1 MRLHLLAACSL
12 SLFLQ
17 PLFASN
23 IGVAPTTTL
32 NVETGRNTSAA
43 SSFTNSSN
51 GNLGATNVSN
61 VPISNLL
68 YPGSTTKVYAHF
80 MAWFGWGNHVDIG
93 YKSDDPAA
101 VKAQVSNMLARGIS
115 GMIIDWYGQGS
126 NEDSTALAVK
136 PEAEA
141 HSGQFEFAIMQD
153 AGGLNGCSDC
163 TGDVIKQLN
172 YVAQTY
178 ESSSAY
184 MRWNGRPV
192 IFFFGVESLPVDWN
206 NVRANV
212 QGNPVFVFENSGG
225 FTRAQSG
232 GGFAWVMPG
241 AVSDADP
248 MALNYLHDFYNAGQ
262 QHGDELTVGATYKG
276 FDDTIASWSANRHI
290 NQQCGQTWL
299 QSFAALNQHYSSSK
313 QLPML
318 QLVTWNDYEEGS
330 EIESGIDN
338 CLGINASISGSKL
351 TWNIT
356 GNENT
361 IDHYTIFIGTDQQNL
376 MSVGD
381 FPAGFHEADLGP
393 YGFYAGN
400 YTVYVKAVGKP
411 SIVNHMSGP
420 ATYASDGRPATI
432 PLGGPDFAVSATQK
446 SVTVSKGGSGSVDL
460 SLTPRASFGGN
471 VTMSCAGLPAGMS
484 CNFSPATVAL
494 SNSPAPVT
502 VTINAGTQ
510 TASLKGTN
518 TNLLYA
524 TSLPA
529 FGTVLVGVGGFVRRN
544 RKLMLVV
551 LALCM
556 IFLIAGCGGGSM
568 SKSSTPSST
577 LASGGS
583 TVTIVATSGSLQ
595 HSTTINVT
603 LQ

>member
-1 MRLHLLAACSL
+1 LRLHLLAAFSL

-23 IGVAPTTTL
+23 IGVAPTTNL

-43 SSFTNSSN
+43 STFTNSSN
-51 GNLGATNVSN
+51 GNLGSTNVSN
-61 VPISNLL
+61 VPISTLL
-68 YPGSTTKVYAHF
+68 YPGSTTKIYAHF
-80 MAWFGWGNHVDIG
+80 MAWFGFAGHVDIG
-93 YKSDDPAA
+93 YKSDDPAT
-101 VKAQVSNMLARGIS
+101 VKSQVNNMIGRGIS

-126 NEDSTALAVK
+126 HEDSTALAVK
-136 PEAEA
+136 AEAEA

-153 AGGLNGCSDC
+153 AGSLNGCSDC
-163 TGDVIKQLN
+163 TGDVLNQLN
-172 YVAQTY
+172 YVAQKY
-178 ESSSAY
+178 EASSAY

-192 IFFFGVESLPVDWN
+192 IFFFGVENLPVDWS

-212 QGNPVFVFENSGG
+212 QGNPVFVFENNGG

-232 GGFAWVMPG
+232 GGFAWVMPS
-241 AVSDADP
+241 AASDADP
-248 MALNYLHDFYNAGQ
+248 MALNYLQSFYDAGQ

-290 NQQCGQTWL
+290 DQQCGQTWL
-299 QSFAALNQHYSSSK
+299 QSFSALNQHYSGSK

-338 CLGINASISGSKL
+338 CLSINASISGSKL
-351 TWNIT
+351 TWDIT

-361 IDHYTIFIGTDQQNL
+361 IDHYTVYISTDQQNL
-376 MSVGD
+376 MAVGD
-381 FPAGFHEADLGP
+381 FPAGFHETDLGP

-411 SIVNHMSGP
+411 SIVNHMSAP
-420 ATYASDGRPATI
+420 VTYASNGQPATI
-432 PLGGPDFAVSATQK
+432 PLGGPDFAVSASEK

-460 SLTPRASFGGN
+460 SLTPRASFNGN
-471 VTMSCAGLPAGMS
+471 VTMSCAGLPAGTS
-484 CNFSPATVAL
+484 CSFSPATVAL
-494 SNSPAPVT
+494 GSSAAPVK

-510 TASLKGTN
+510 TASMNGAN

-524 TSLPA
+524 TTLPA
-529 FGTVLVGVGGFVRRN
+529 FGTVLIGVGGFLRRN
-544 RKLMLVV
+544 RKLMLVL

-556 IFLIAGCGGGSM
+556 VFLIAGCGGGSM
-568 SKSSTPSST
+568 SKSSNSSSA
-577 LASGGS
+577 LASGGN
-583 TVTIVATSGSLQ
+583 TIMIVATSGALQ
-595 HSTTINVT
+595 HSTTVNVSF
-603 LQ
+603 Q

>member
-1 MRLHLLAACSL
+1 MRLHLLGACSL
-12 SLFLQ
+12 ILFLQ

-32 NVETGRNTSAA
+32 AVETGRNTSAA

-61 VPISNLL
+61 LPVSKLL
-68 YPGSTTKVYAHF
+68 YPGSTTKIYAHF

-101 VKAQVSNMLARGIS
+101 VKAQVNNMLARGIS
-115 GMIIDWYGQGS
+115 GMIVDWYGPGS
-126 NEDSTALAVK
+126 HEDSTALAAK
-136 PEAEA
+136 TESES
-141 HSGQFEFAIMQD
+141 HTGQFEFAIMQD
-153 AGGLNGCSDC
+153 AGGLNGCSNC
-163 TGDVIKQLN
+163 TADVVKQLN

-192 IFFFGVESLPVDWN
+192 IFFFGVESLPVDWDS
-206 NVRANV
+206 VRANV
-212 QGNPVFVFENSGG
+212 QGNPVLVFQNNNG

-232 GGFAWVMPG
+232 GAFSWVMPSN
-241 AVSDADP
+241 ASDADP
-248 MALNYLHDFYNAGQ
+248 MVLNYLHSFYNASQ
-262 QHGDELTVGATYKG
+262 QHCDELTVGATYKG
-276 FDDTIASWSANRHI
+276 FDDTIASWSGNRHI
-290 NQQCGQTWL
+290 DQQCGQTWL
-299 QSFAALNQHYSSSK
+299 QSFAALNQHYNSSN

-318 QLVTWNDYEEGS
+318 QLVTWNDYEEGT

-338 CLGINASISGSKL
+338 CLNINAAISGSKL
-351 TWNIT
+351 SWSIT

-361 IDHYTIFIGTDQQNL
+361 IDHYTVFIGSDQQNL

-411 SIVNHMSGP
+411 AIVNHMSG
-420 ATYASDGRPATI
+420 AVAYASDGRPATI
-432 PLGGPDFAVSATQK
+432 PLGGPDFNVSARQQ
-446 SVTVSKGGSGSVDL
+446 SVTISKGGSASVDL
-460 SLTPRASFGGN
+460 SLTPRAFFGGN

-484 CNFSPATVAL
+484 CSFNPATVAL
-494 SNSPAPVT
+494 GNSTAPVT
-502 VTINAGTQ
+502 VTISTGTQ
-510 TASLKGTN
+510 QASLKSTN

-529 FGTVLVGVGGFVRRN
+529 FGTVLMGLGGFVRRN
-544 RKLMLVV
+544 RKIMLVL

-556 IFLIAGCGGGSM
+556 IFLIAGCGGGAM
-568 SKSSTPSST
+568 SKSSTSGSA
-577 LASGGS
+577 LSSGGNA
-583 TVTIVATSGSLQ
+583 VTIVASSGSLQ
-595 HSTTINVT
+595 HSTTVNVT